1 MKPLIHLDEELET
14 FKKGDITIHIS
25 LWPQCFIWQHV
36 NERDARKIKI
46 KQKVR
51 GCFRTDRGIDDFA
64 KLYSIVEIAMKIG
77 NSKFNAI
84 LAVVE

>member
-1 MKPLIHLDEELET
+1 MVVGDLIGEYSVLGASDLPFNYLVYGT
-14 FKKGDITIHIS
+14 QGR
-25 LWPQCFIWQHV
+25 
-36 NERDARKIKI
+36 ERTYEGWFDAEDSQSKF
-46 KQKVR
+46 R